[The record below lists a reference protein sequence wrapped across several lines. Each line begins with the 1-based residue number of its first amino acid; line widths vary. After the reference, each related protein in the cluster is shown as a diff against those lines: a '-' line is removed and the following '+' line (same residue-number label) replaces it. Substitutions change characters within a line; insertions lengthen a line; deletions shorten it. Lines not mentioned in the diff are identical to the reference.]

1 MPRMVV
7 PPTGPYLQ
15 LPADHGCEGRGMRS
29 EESDGRKG
37 PQGCERDGDPHV
49 RGPRRSLEAAAA
61 WISPDLAGHVAIDP
75 VPGCRR

>member
-1 MPRMVV
+1 
-7 PPTGPYLQ
+7 
-15 LPADHGCEGRGMRS
+15 MRS